1 MKTSKTI
8 TKIMPA
14 LLKAQIEIGSA
25 KKGSVNPFFS
35 SNYADL
41 GEVMEVCKEPLNKN
55 GIIVLQPCGITKN
68 GGEYIETILIH
79 ESGEFLSS
87 RIKLIYSKQRVK
99 PEEGEIYF
107 QENPQAQGSAISY
120 AKRYALQ
127 AMLFIPSEDDDGE
140 KAMARKPVETKQ
152 VKTKQ
157 TETKQKTTDKPETK
171 VCPIHKKTMYLYTK
185 DGKYWYSHKLDNG
198 KWCSGK

>member
-25 KKGSVNPFFS
+25 KKDAVNPFFKS
-35 SNYADL
+35 SYSTL

-55 GIIVLQPCGITKN
+55 GIIVLQPSGITKN

-79 ESGEFLSS
+79 ESGEFLTS
-87 RIKLIYSKQRVK
+87 RIKLTPAK
-99 PEEGEIYF
+99 
-107 QENPQAQGSAISY
+107 ENDPQAQGSAVSY

-152 VKTKQ
+152 VKTEQ
-157 TETKQKTTDKPETK
+157 TETEQKTTDKPKTK
-171 VCPIHKKTMYLYTK
+171 VCPIHKKTMYLYQK
-185 DGKYWYSHKLDNG
+185 DGKSWYSHKLDNG

>member
-25 KKGSVNPFFS
+25 KKDAVNPFFKS
-35 SNYADL
+35 SYSTL

-55 GIIVLQPCGITKN
+55 GIIVLQPSGITKN

-79 ESGEFLSS
+79 ESGEFLTS
-87 RIKLIYSKQRVK
+87 RIKLTPAK
-99 PEEGEIYF
+99 
-107 QENPQAQGSAISY
+107 ENDPQAQGSAVSY

-140 KAMARKPVETKQ
+140 KAMARKPE
-152 VKTKQ
+152 KT
-157 TETKQKTTDKPETK
+157 EQKKTDKPKTK
-171 VCPIHKKTMYLYTK
+171 VCPIHKTTMYLYQK
-185 DGKYWYSHKLDNG
+185 DGKSWYSHKLENG
-198 KWCSGK
+198 KWCSAK

>member
-25 KKGSVNPFFS
+25 KKDAVNPFFKS
-35 SNYADL
+35 SYSTL

-55 GIIVLQPCGITKN
+55 GIIVLQPSGITKN

-79 ESGEFLSS
+79 ESGEFLTS
-87 RIKLIYSKQRVK
+87 RIKLTPAK
-99 PEEGEIYF
+99 
-107 QENPQAQGSAISY
+107 ENDPQAQGSAVSY

-152 VKTKQ
+152 KK
-157 TETKQKTTDKPETK
+157 TDKPKTK
-171 VCPIHKKTMYLYTK
+171 VCPIHKTTMYLYQK
-185 DGKYWYSHKLDNG
+185 DGKSWYSHKLENG
-198 KWCSGK
+198 KWCSAK